1 MKDVRGYSVYTL
13 RKNKEAPIEN
23 IGVKLGRVCIENDIS
38 VQELST
44 YFGVSRFNM
53 YAWFYGDWNPH
64 KKHHVK
70 VHEIIDTGKLNWK
83 DYDSNSDKNPSE

>member
-13 RKNKEAPIEN
+13 RKNEEAPIEN
-23 IGVKLGRVCIENDIS
+23 IGVKLGRVCIENDIP
-38 VQELST
+38 VQELSK

-64 KKHHVK
+64 KKHHDK
-70 VHEIIDTGKLNWK
+70 VQRIIETGKLDW
-83 DYDSNSDKNPSE
+83 DYDTDSEKNPSE